1 LETVAERRR
10 GQAVVEFALVLP
22 VLILLLLGTV
32 EFGRF
37 FDTYLSLQHA
47 AREGARLYLT
57 GASQSVVEARIRSSA
72 YLVPQSNRSQISI
85 TLSRNTYDLRESED
99 GSKEEISVVGVSL
112 SYPFAFVF
120 PFLGAIFGNPV
131 TVSVSLEMGL

>member
-1 LETVAERRR
+1 M
-10 GQAVVEFALVLP
+10 ALVLP

-37 FDTYLSLQHA
+37 FGTYLSLQHA

-57 GASQSVVEARIRSSA
+57 GSSESDVEARIRSSA
-72 YLVPQSNRSQISI
+72 YLVPQDERSRISI
-85 TLSRNTYDLRESED
+85 TLSRNSDPVV
-99 GSKEEISVVGVSL
+99 GSVVGVSL

-131 TVSVSLEMGL
+131 NISVSLEMGL